1 MAYKRHKFPRTS
13 RTLGQQMVKPRHWAK
28 RVCFGLE
35 NLHLLSFLLEGH
47 GNPKLTWTH
56 RAIEPWLTSTTRYVS
71 MIFNDVQWFSMCVP
85 RIKKIK
91 CSWLLAFKMNLAL
104 NCHELPHLCRLLCN
118 CQSACCPWRMS
129 LCHRVLVIWWQF
141 IKLWGKCDMPMA
153 TTCYN
158 KGCCGKT
165 LCPNKSWEIWCI
177 LSATGSRIMPLAEG
191 SLVCGSGLPASLC
204 PRHKGQVQ
212 GHKNF
217 RFAKPCPTFECKPFQ
232 RKSATLYLRSFGAAH
247 LSVRIRFQKCEELK
261 PHVHVVFERCVH
273 EPSLWVIL
281 SPWREITLN
290 I

>member
-1 MAYKRHKFPRTS
+1 
-13 RTLGQQMVKPRHWAK
+13 
-28 RVCFGLE
+28 
-35 NLHLLSFLLEGH
+35 
-47 GNPKLTWTH
+47 
-56 RAIEPWLTSTTRYVS
+56 
-71 MIFNDVQWFSMCVP
+71 MCVP

-104 NCHELPHLCRLLCN
+104 KCHELPHLCRLLCN
-118 CQSACCPWRMS
+118 CQSACCPWRTS
-129 LCHRVLVIWWQF
+129 LCHRVLVIWWQL

-158 KGCCGKT
+158 KECCGKT

-217 RFAKPCPTFECKPFQ
+217 RFAQPCPTFECKPFQ
-232 RKSATLYLRSFGAAH
+232 RKSATLYLQSFGAAH
-247 LSVRIRFQKCEELK
+247 LSVQIPIPKVRRAETSRACWFWTMRAWTEPLSHSESLTRNNFKHLKKAFVIEGCWWIGIWMHFEGIYLPQFRTLPAQSQRLSTLPPTMPKVSGTCLPRFC
-261 PHVHVVFERCVH
+261 R
-273 EPSLWVIL
+273 
-281 SPWREITLN
+281 
-290 I
+290 

>member
-56 RAIEPWLTSTTRYVS
+56 RAIEPWLTSITRYVS

-118 CQSACCPWRMS
+118 CQSACCPWRTS

-191 SLVCGSGLPASLC
+191 SLVCGSGCPPHYVPVTKARCRATRISALQNLARLSNAS
-204 PRHKGQVQ
+204 HSKGSRQLFISDLLGQHTWASVSDS
-212 GHKNF
+212 
-217 RFAKPCPTFECKPFQ
+217 
-232 RKSATLYLRSFGAAH
+232 KSAKSWNLTCMLFLNDACMNRASESF
-247 LSVRIRFQKCEELK
+247 
-261 PHVHVVFERCVH
+261 
-273 EPSLWVIL
+273 WVL
-281 SPWREITLN
+281 DAK
-290 I
+290 